1 MTSLRPPRPAPR
13 LRRGRAGV
21 RAGRRDR
28 GSAALELAILVPAM
42 LLLIGFMVLAGRVA
56 AANNA
61 VTSIAGNAAREASLA
76 RDASA
81 ASAAA
86 SSAARAALADQDL
99 HCVGGAQVSVD
110 PSGFAAAAAGLPG
123 QSVVVTVSCLVN
135 LADLAIPGVPGS
147 RTVSDQGVSPIDVNR
162 GAANTGAG
170 P

>member
-1 MTSLRPPRPAPR
+1 MSGHSAPH
-13 LRRGRAGV
+13 V
-21 RAGRRDR
+21 RAERLGRRDR
-28 GSAALELAILVPAM
+28 GSVAFELSILGPVM
-42 LLLIGFMVLAGRVA
+42 LALIGFMVLAGRVA

-99 HCVGGAQVSVD
+99 HCVGGGQVSVD
-110 PSGFAAAAAGLPG
+110 ASGFAAVDRPGL
-123 QSVVVTVSCLVN
+123 SVVVTVSCTVN
-135 LADLAIPGVPGS
+135 LSDLAIPGVPGS
-147 RTVSDQGVSPIDVNR
+147 RTVSDQGVSPIDATR
-162 GAANTGAG
+162 SATTSARAG